1 MEKKRRFTVS
11 DVHDELFRLSDEEGE
26 SDGGSMAA
34 SMDSAEQDAFE
45 FGIDAVLD
53 VPEENAPSPPP
64 SERFHTSSGPPPE
77 PSASTPCRSVD
88 TPYTSGLRSH
98 RGSRSTSPPQ
108 AKKRQSTLKGAKRS
122 RRAPA
127 IPPPATQE
135 DRWHDASEEDEQPP
149 PLQFRPWRT
158 PGVQLDFQKD
168 YSPSE
173 IFQLFFSQE
182 VLLTLCNN
190 TNRYAAKRTEKG
202 LKRKWTDINAD
213 EMLRFISI
221 VIYLGLLKPS
231 AIRDLWRKDH
241 LHSHPFPP
249 SVMTG
254 KRYEAISAN
263 LHLSDPAA
271 DAINDQLRGQPAYDC
286 LFRLKPLMGQIL
298 TACQAY
304 YQPHQNIAIDERMVA
319 TKARISMKQYIKD
332 KPTKWGYKLFVLADS
347 ANGYT
352 WNFSVYEGKARRPS
366 GKGLSFD
373 AVVNLI
379 HVPSLGT
386 GYTVYVDNFYTS
398 SMLFRHL
405 HRIGFGACGT
415 IRQNRVGFPKTSA
428 NDLPKKA
435 ARGEMRWIRD
445 GPLMFV
451 KWKDTRDVTMCSTV
465 HKAYSGKT
473 VQRRVRNESST
484 WSIQQFSVPDTVKA
498 YNKFMGGVD
507 LSDALIKYFS
517 VMQKSRRWYMKLFL
531 HFIDIVV
538 VNSFIIQKEMA
549 LAKKNKPLNQKQF
562 REVLCSELAGV
573 VRTQESLPVEA
584 TSASS
589 SAPRVPER
597 RAQ

>member
-1 MEKKRRFTVS
+1 MHPPLPHLRDFTPLLA
-11 DVHDELFRLSDEEGE
+11 HP
-26 SDGGSMAA
+26 
-34 SMDSAEQDAFE
+34 Q
-45 FGIDAVLD
+45 
-53 VPEENAPSPPP
+53 
-64 SERFHTSSGPPPE
+64 
-77 PSASTPCRSVD
+77 
-88 TPYTSGLRSH
+88 SH
-98 RGSRSTSPPQ
+98 Q
-108 AKKRQSTLKGAKRS
+108 LL
-122 RRAPA
+122 
-127 IPPPATQE
+127 PPADLWT
-135 DRWHDASEEDEQPP
+135 
-149 PLQFRPWRT
+149 
-158 PGVQLDFQKD
+158 
-168 YSPSE
+168 
-173 IFQLFFSQE
+173 
-182 VLLTLCNN
+182 LLTPQDC
-190 TNRYAAKRTEKG
+190 
-202 LKRKWTDINAD
+202 
-213 EMLRFISI
+213 
-221 VIYLGLLKPS
+221 VV
-231 AIRDLWRKDH
+231 
-241 LHSHPFPP
+241 PFPP

-254 KRYEAISAN
+254 KLYEAISAN
-263 LHLSDPAA
+263 LHMSDPAA
-271 DAINDQLRGQPAYDC
+271 DAVNDQLRGQPAYDC
-286 LFRLKPLMGQIL
+286 LFRLKPFMEQIL

-304 YQPHQNIAIDERMVA
+304 YQPHQNIAVDERMVA

-332 KPTKWGYKLFVLADS
+332 KPTKWGYKLFVLGDS

-352 WNFSVYEGKARRPS
+352 WNFSVYEGKARKPS

-398 SMLFRHL
+398 SLLFRHL
-405 HRIGFGACGT
+405 HGIGFGACGT
-415 IRQNRVGFPKTSA
+415 IQHNRIGFPKTSA

-484 WSIQQFSVPDTVKA
+484 WSIQQIPVPDTVKA

-517 VMQKSRRWYMKLFL
+517 VTQKSRRWYMKLFL

-549 LAKKNKPLNQKQF
+549 LAKKKKPLNQKQF

-573 VRTQESLPVEA
+573 VRTQESPPVEA

-597 RAQ
+597 RPQVCLPVTVCEPSTDIRQKATKGRRKCVKCKNKKMFMCSSCGIPLCVKPAH